1 MFSPRQT
8 NAGVVYTDG
17 KMLPPAP
24 GLLPIELTRTLT
36 IGTQDKICRI
46 LGVLGRVDQEHLP
59 CWVERIPSCQGTHT
73 GNRRAQSPLTERGLG
88 SAMGE
93 NTVAA

>member
-46 LGVLGRVDQEHLP
+46 LGVLGRVYAASRGHLP
-59 CWVERIPSCQGTHT
+59 AVDLVNFC
-73 GNRRAQSPLTERGLG
+73 RATSLLPQVSQSFRWP
-88 SAMGE
+88 
-93 NTVAA
+93 